1 MDHVRK
7 LGFFLPLR
15 IVSYIILF
23 SLVVLWMKYP
33 TFLQFP
39 FVVYSLLTLAF
50 GLFLA
55 LDKSRRFP
63 SVTTT
68 LVGLQFLFEIA
79 IDSGIIYTTGNYSSS
94 YSALFLLTIVSA
106 ALAYRLVGTL
116 MVASLVSAAYTVIV
130 WLGVSQS
137 GNHEI
142 AIQSLKTILDAGD
155 NVFYTLFLHILI
167 FYLVAFIAGYLAERL
182 KRQDEQ
188 LADASRAL
196 RKARLETDEIL
207 RHLNS
212 GLLTVDAEGRIVY
225 FNRSAERILGY
236 REEAVKGMLCTDVFS
251 EFMPELAATLM
262 NGVTNNETNPRKEI
276 TITTGQ
282 GVTIPLGLSTSILI
296 DEQSGLRGVI
306 GIFSD
311 LTEAKLLEQKVRV
324 ADRLAAIGEL
334 SASIAHEIRNPLAA
348 ISGSVEVLQKEM
360 PLDGENSRLMEL
372 IVKESQRLN
381 RVLKD
386 FLLYAKID
394 RPLYNKVELCHVI
407 GDVIQLLFHHAQF
420 NKTVRVSFDSPVS
433 ICYVSGDEDM
443 IKQLLYNIAINACEA
458 FDGKPGEVR
467 FILHPSQAGDRV
479 LLEIRDNGPGIPEE
493 HQKKIFQPFFSTKK
507 QGTGLGLAIVHRI
520 ATALQVFLSIDSTAG
535 VGTNFRIQFTSYGK
549 ELNGFTQ
556 PTTTPETTAV
566 H

>member
-1 MDHVRK
+1 
-7 LGFFLPLR
+7 
-15 IVSYIILF
+15 
-23 SLVVLWMKYP
+23 MKYP
-33 TFLQFP
+33 GFLQFP
-39 FVVYSLLTLAF
+39 FVVYSVLTLTF

-55 LDKSRRFP
+55 FNKTRRFSNVI
-63 SVTTT
+63 SV

-116 MVASLVSAAYTVIV
+116 MVASLVSAAYTIIV
-130 WLGVSQS
+130 WMGVSQS
-137 GNHEI
+137 GSSEI
-142 AIQSLKTILDAGD
+142 ALQSLKTILDAGD

-182 KRQDEQ
+182 QKQDQQ
-188 LADASRAL
+188 LADASQAL

-207 RHLNS
+207 KHLNS

-236 REEAVKGMLCTDVFS
+236 REEAVKGMLCSDVFS
-251 EFMPELAATLM
+251 EFMPELTGTLM
-262 NGVTNNETNPRKEI
+262 NGVEHNESNPRKEI
-276 TITTGQ
+276 TITTPQ
-282 GVTIPLGLSTSILI
+282 GTTIPLGLSTSILV

-306 GIFSD
+306 AIFSD
-311 LTEAKLLEQKVRV
+311 LTEAKMLEQKVRV

-433 ICYVSGDEDM
+433 ICYVTGDEDM

-467 FILHPSQAGDRV
+467 FILHPAQYTDQV
-479 LLEIRDNGPGIPEE
+479 ILEIRDNGPGIPEE

-507 QGTGLGLAIVHRI
+507 QGTGLGLAIVHRL
-520 ATALQVFLSIDSTAG
+520 ATALQLFLSVDSAAG
-535 VGTNFRIQFTSYGK
+535 RGTTFRIQFKSYGK
-549 ELNGFTQ
+549 ELNGYVEQ
-556 PTTTPETTAV
+556 PVTAEV
-566 H
+566 PAAQ